1 MNEDSV
7 QYYRSV
13 AENLVG
19 ALAREEKDYEGLF
32 DEFGVI
38 STTMSDSDVGG
49 LPTITLAY
57 GEVDAWVSVDSFEV
71 VFHCCTRDGCVNE
84 VLSSHRR
91 VVQNVDAFI
100 DYMC

>member
-1 MNEDSV
+1 MDEKDILH
-7 QYYRSV
+7 YKSV
-13 AENLVG
+13 AKGLVS
-19 ALAREEKDYEGLF
+19 ALACEERDYERLF
-32 DEFGVI
+32 DDFGVI

-49 LPTITLAY
+49 LPTATLAC
-57 GEVDAWVSVDSFEV
+57 GEVDAWVFVDSFEV
-71 VFHCCTRDGCVNE
+71 VFHCCTRDECVNE